1 MSVAFL
7 FPCQGSQH
15 SGMLSQLPES
25 SVKDHYLNRA
35 SEFIGYDAYMLESED
50 ALATTE
56 ATQMALFICGVI
68 GAQSLRKAG
77 VRPSFVAGHSVGAF
91 AAAVVAGSLPFET
104 GLQIVAYR
112 GCLMHAAFPSGYGM
126 GVIVGLTETA
136 VAKLLEEISADYPEV
151 YLAIVNARN
160 QIVVT
165 GPVEDVD
172 AVLQFALERCAR
184 RTQRLPVG
192 VPSHCRLLQGV
203 VEKLRR
209 SFKSIRLKEP
219 EIPYAA
225 NRNGRILRR
234 GAAIWADL
242 IENVGHPVRWYDA
255 TTALIE
261 AGVSLFIE
269 MPPGRTLTG
278 ICSTSFP
285 EVPCVAFND
294 SDLHRINHASKNG
307 ARVVASHEYAA
318 Q

>member
-1 MSVAFL
+1 
-7 FPCQGSQH
+7 
-15 SGMLSQLPES
+15 MLSQLPES

-209 SFKSIRLKEP
+209 SFKSEWSHPPPRGSDLGR
-219 EIPYAA
+219 PYRERWTSGTLVRRHHSLDRGRCFAFHRNAA
-225 NRNGRILRR
+225 RPHSHGHLQHFISRGSLRR
-234 GAAIWADL
+234 L
-242 IENVGHPVRWYDA
+242 QRQRSPSN
-255 TTALIE
+255 
-261 AGVSLFIE
+261 
-269 MPPGRTLTG
+269 
-278 ICSTSFP
+278 
-285 EVPCVAFND
+285 
-294 SDLHRINHASKNG
+294 
-307 ARVVASHEYAA
+307 
-318 Q
+318 